1 MADIIDI
8 AVEAYIDLCSGT
20 REEILGAIATQG
32 FQPGCPAIDAMDSDD
47 RREALRRVEN
57 S

>member
-1 MADIIDI
+1 MPDTIDI
-8 AVEAYIDLCSGT
+8 AIENYIDLCSGS

-32 FQPGCPAIDAMDSDD
+32 FQPGCPEIDAMDPDD
-47 RREALRRVEN
+47 RFEALRRVEN